1 MTIHVSKDAEN
12 AINAAVQ
19 SGQFA
24 SADEMVDR
32 LVQEYAK
39 RHRQPPAATQ
49 PPATP
54 AYKPIW
60 EVVDELRKSVP
71 PEEFAKLPRDGA
83 AHSTITFTERPSDQP
98 HEEGFRRRPILGGP
112 HQRS

>member
-32 LVQEYAK
+32 LVQEYAQ
-39 RHRQPPAATQ
+39 RHRQQAQPTPSTASQQATAPAH
-49 PPATP
+49 
-54 AYKPIW
+54 KPIW
-60 EVVDELRKSVP
+60 ERILERTAAIPDE
-71 PEEFAKLPRDGA
+71 EWAKLPVDGA
-83 AHSTITFTERPSDQP
+83 EQHDHYIYGTPKRPRQ
-98 HEEGFRRRPILGGP
+98 
-112 HQRS
+112 

>member
-1 MTIHVSKDAEN
+1 MTLHVSKDAEN

-24 SADEMVDR
+24 SADEMIDR
-32 LVQEYAK
+32 LVQEYAQ
-39 RHRQPPAATQ
+39 RHRQQPAATQPQ

-60 EVVDELRKSVP
+60 ERAAELRKSIP
-71 PEEFAKLPRDGA
+71 AEEWDKLPKDGA
-83 AHSTITFTERPSDQP
+83 TQHDHYIYGTPKRPT
-98 HEEGFRRRPILGGP
+98 R
-112 HQRS
+112 